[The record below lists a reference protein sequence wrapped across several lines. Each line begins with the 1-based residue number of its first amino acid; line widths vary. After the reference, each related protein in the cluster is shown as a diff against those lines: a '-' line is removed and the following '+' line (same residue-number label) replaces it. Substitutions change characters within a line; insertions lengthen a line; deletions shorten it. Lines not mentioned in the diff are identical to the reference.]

1 MEKIRT
7 IIVDDE
13 LPARQGVRTLLAAD
27 PEIEIIGE
35 CGDGGQALKE
45 ISARQP
51 DLVLLDIQ
59 MPDLNGFEVVE
70 MLNPAHIPALIFV
83 TAYDQYA
90 LKAFE
95 FSALDYLLKPFTD
108 ERFRQ
113 ALARAKTQHRQR
125 ESSDLSLRLRQLL
138 ESYGIGRIGRIGSQA
153 ANEATTAPLQRFP
166 VRKADTVY
174 FVPVDEI
181 DWLEADGY
189 CTKLHSGKQ
198 THLVRG
204 NLGSFETQLDPKRFV
219 RIQRSAIVN
228 LSRVQ
233 CLKHW
238 FHGACLVRLKDG
250 TELKVSGAQRRRLE
264 QLLEQLA

>member
-70 MLNPAHIPALIFV
+70 MLDPAHIPALIFV

-125 ESSDLSLRLRQLL
+125 ESSDLDVRLRQLL
-138 ESYGIGRIGRIGSQA
+138 ESYRTGGQA
-153 ANEATTAPLQRFP
+153 GNAATAAMLQRFP

-174 FVPVDEI
+174 FVPVDEV

-189 CTKLHSGKQ
+189 CTKLHSGKH

-204 NLGSFETQLDPKRFV
+204 NLGSFEAQLDPKRFV

-238 FHGACLVRLKDG
+238 FHGACLVQLKDG